1 MDKFITAAV
10 IDKALYLG
18 GKLNIRA
25 EVSCRD
31 NKYSY
36 ELSLGEHRF
45 EFSDSRACVL

>member
-1 MDKFITAAV
+1 MVKFISLA
-10 IDKALYLG
+10 IIYKALYLG

-36 ELSLGEHRF
+36 ELSLGEHK
-45 EFSDSRACVL
+45 

>member
-36 ELSLGEHRF
+36 ELSLGENKL
-45 EFSDSRACVL
+45 EFYGRRECVL